1 MWFFNKSADMGIDLG
16 TATVLVHIKGKGVV
30 LQEPSV
36 VAVDKSR
43 NKVLAVG
50 EEARQMIGRTP
61 GNIVAIRPLRN
72 GVISDYDVTEKMLQY
87 FIRKGTGRNRVAAP
101 KVMVCIPSQ
110 ATEVEK
116 RAVMDAARNS
126 GARSVYLVEEPLAAA
141 IGAGI
146 DISEPNG
153 RMVVDIGGGTCDI
166 AVISLGGIVV
176 RSSLKV
182 AGDTFDDAIIRYI
195 RNNYKLMIGE
205 RTAEELKI
213 KVGCVVKGL
222 KDESIAI
229 KGRNLVT
236 GLPDEVVIGSE
247 QVREAVED
255 SVKLIAENL
264 HSVLERTPPE
274 LAADIMEAGIIMT
287 GGGSLL
293 YGLDKYLENMTGV
306 SVKVAEGAVTCVAEG
321 TGKILEVFT
330 KLNVN
335 MDEDE
340 VKLIKWGCRIS

>member
-1 MWFFNKSADMGIDLG
+1 MWFFGRGTDMGIDLG

-36 VAVDKSR
+36 VAVDKER

-87 FIRKGTGRNRVAAP
+87 FIKKGSGKHRVSSP
-101 KVMVCIPSQ
+101 KVIVCIPSQ

-126 GARSVYLVEEPLAAA
+126 GARTVSLVEEPLAAA

-182 AGDTFDDAIIRYI
+182 AGDTFDEAIIKYI
-195 RNNYKLMIGE
+195 RNNFKLMIGE

-213 KVGCVVKGL
+213 KVGSAL
-222 KDESIAI
+222 KNSRDEKVAI

-236 GLPDEVVIGSE
+236 GLPDEVIISSE

-255 SVKLIAENL
+255 CVRAIAENL

-287 GGGSLL
+287 GGGALL
-293 YGLDKYLENMTGV
+293 YGLDKYLEEATGV
-306 SVKVAEGAVTCVAEG
+306 TVRVADDAVRCVAEG
-321 TGKILEVFT
+321 TGKILDAFS
-330 KLNVN
+330 K
-335 MDEDE
+335 MDIDEDE
-340 VKLIKWGCRIS
+340 VKIVK

>member
-1 MWFFNKSADMGIDLG
+1 MWFFNKSTDMGIDLG

-36 VAVDKSR
+36 VAIDKTR

-87 FIRKGTGRNRVAAP
+87 FIKKGLGKARVAAP

-126 GARSVYLVEEPLAAA
+126 GARSVYLIEEPLSAA

-182 AGDTFDDAIIRYI
+182 AGDTFDEAIIRYI
-195 RNNYKLMIGE
+195 KNNYKLMIGE

-213 KVGCVVKGL
+213 KVGSAVKGL
-222 KDESIAI
+222 RDESLTI

-236 GLPDEVVIGSE
+236 GLPDEVVISSE
-247 QVREAVED
+247 QVREAVEE

-274 LAADIMEAGIIMT
+274 LAADIMEAGILMT
-287 GGGSLL
+287 GGGALL
-293 YGLDKYLENMTGV
+293 YGLDKYLEATTGV
-306 SVKVAEGAVTCVAEG
+306 SVRVADSAVTCVAEG
-321 TGKILEVFT
+321 TGKILEVFN
-330 KLNVN
+330 KLNIN

-340 VKLIKWGCRIS
+340 VKLIK

>member
-1 MWFFNKSADMGIDLG
+1 MWFFKSGSDMGIDLG
-16 TATVLVHIKGKGVV
+16 TATVLVHIKGRGIV

-36 VAVDKSR
+36 VAVDKNR

-87 FIRKGTGRNRVAAP
+87 FIKKGTGKNRVAAP

-126 GARSVYLVEEPLAAA
+126 GARSVYLIEEPLAAA
-141 IGAGI
+141 IGAGV
-146 DISEPNG
+146 DISLPNG

-182 AGDTFDDAIIRYI
+182 AGDSFDEAIIKYI

-213 KVGCVVKGL
+213 KVGSAMSDLRK
-222 KDESIAI
+222 ESMPI
-229 KGRNLVT
+229 KGRNMIT
-236 GLPDEVVIGSE
+236 GLPDEIIISTAEVT
-247 QVREAVED
+247 EAVAD
-255 SVKLIAENL
+255 CVSQIANSL
-264 HSVLERTPPE
+264 HSVLEKTPPE
-274 LAADIMEAGIIMT
+274 LAADIMEDGILMT
-287 GGGSLL
+287 GGGGLL
-293 YGLDKYLENMTGV
+293 YGLDKYLESKTGV
-306 SVKVAEGAVTCVAEG
+306 SVRVADGAVSCVAMG
-321 TGKILEVFT
+321 TGKILDVFD
-330 KLNVN
+330 KMNLS
-335 MDEDE
+335 MDEEE
-340 VKLIKWGCRIS
+340 VRLIK

>member
-1 MWFFNKSADMGIDLG
+1 MWFFKSGSDMGIDLG
-16 TATVLVHIKGKGVV
+16 TATVLVHIKGRGIV

-36 VAVDKSR
+36 VAVDKNR

-87 FIRKGTGRNRVAAP
+87 FIKKGTGKNRVAAP

-126 GARSVYLVEEPLAAA
+126 GARSVYLIEEPLAAA
-141 IGAGI
+141 IGAGV
-146 DISEPNG
+146 DISLPNG

-182 AGDTFDDAIIRYI
+182 AGDSFDEAIIKYI

-213 KVGCVVKGL
+213 KVGSAMSDLRK
-222 KDESIAI
+222 ESMPI
-229 KGRNLVT
+229 KGRNMIT
-236 GLPDEVVIGSE
+236 GLPDEIIISTAEVT
-247 QVREAVED
+247 EAVAD
-255 SVKLIAENL
+255 CVSQIANSL
-264 HSVLERTPPE
+264 HSVLEKTPPE
-274 LAADIMEAGIIMT
+274 LAADIMEDGILMT
-287 GGGSLL
+287 GGGGLL
-293 YGLDKYLENMTGV
+293 YGLDKYLESKTGV
-306 SVKVAEGAVTCVAEG
+306 SVKIADGAVSCVAMG
-321 TGKILEVFT
+321 TGKILDVFD
-330 KLNVN
+330 KMNLS
-335 MDEDE
+335 MDEEE
-340 VKLIKWGCRIS
+340 VRLIK